1 MSSESRLRP
10 CCPPGLF
17 GAPRR
22 RDRRRSPRDVLAVFA
37 GLVLLAT
44 ALVLF
49 AAPAGAQRNPDALLS
64 AVVGVNADIPPG
76 ARTAQRLGTHREGSG
91 AVVSD
96 DGLVLTIGYLILEA
110 SRVEIERQDGATVP
124 AEIVAYDHDSGFGLV
139 RALQPL
145 GLPALDFGD
154 SAPLDVSQPALVVT
168 RLGRGEAR
176 GVYIVSRREFA
187 GSWEYLLDSAIYTAP
202 PHANFAGAA
211 LLGVDGRLLGIG
223 SLFVGDAAV
232 MGRPLPG
239 NMFVPIDELKPIY
252 DSLVANGRR
261 PGPARPW
268 LGLYP
273 SAVHG
278 RVFVDAL
285 AEDGPAAHAG
295 LARGDLIVAV
305 GGKPVGAVTEFFRS
319 VWANAKA
326 GDTIT
331 LSVLSRGGGVR
342 EVPIVSI
349 DRTQWLRLD
358 PSL

>member
-1 MSSESRLRP
+1 MSSESRSRP
-10 CCPPGLF
+10 CSPTGPC
-17 GAPRR
+17 GAPPR
-22 RDRRRSPRDVLAVFA
+22 RDRRRAPHGARALFA
-37 GLVLLAT
+37 GLVLLAA
-44 ALVLF
+44 ALVPL
-49 AAPAGAQRNPDALLS
+49 ASPAGAQRSPEALLS
-64 AVVGVNADIPPG
+64 AVVGINADIPPG

-91 AVVSD
+91 VVVSD

-110 SRVEIERQDGATVP
+110 SRVEIERQDGTKIP

-145 GLPALDFGD
+145 GLPALAFGD
-154 SAPLDVSQPALVVT
+154 SAPLDVSQQALVVT
-168 RLGRGEAR
+168 RLGRGDAR

-211 LLGVDGRLLGIG
+211 LLGVDGHLLGIG

-232 MGRPLPG
+232 IGRPLPG

-285 AEDGPAAHAG
+285 ADEGPAARAG

-305 GGKPVGAVTEFFRS
+305 AGKPVGAVAEFFRA
-319 VWANAKA
+319 VWASGTA
-326 GDTIT
+326 GDTVT

-342 EVPIVSI
+342 EVPVDSI
-349 DRTQWLRLD
+349 DRAQWLKLD